1 MAEKASRTPK
11 SVKAQIT
18 RASLVVAA
26 AAILRSHGPGAVT
39 YRRVAEWAG
48 ASSSSVGYYF
58 ESISQLL
65 YEAAE
70 HNMTLWGQRAEK
82 AALDAEALT
91 PEDWSETFSVYS
103 EWASSSPAHVFRSAS
118 VQKEHI
124 GMFLKYCGSGYLI
137 RLNGSPVA
145 YVLIENGKAVEA
157 MFTRPDAFDGVTE
170 TLSLALPLAL
180 SEEGGYSMAKL
191 LNLKSLF
198 RLLPMRGV
206 DSDARFGLS
215 GKTYQL
221 IINNGCFV
229 SLTETSGKAYEL
241 TPAEL
246 IRTALGHGK
255 EYPLSPIGSLFPE
268 YGLAVFEKY

>member
-82 AALDAEALT
+82 AALDAKALT
-91 PEDWSETFSVYS
+91 PEECRKNLD
-103 EWASSSPAHVFRSAS
+103 
-118 VQKEHI
+118 
-124 GMFLKYCGSGYLI
+124 MFLLRACLPEGFVVPAAHYAQLIAAAESDLVTHAYQEGRKRLDVALKRILAHAELAIEPPLVTAVVDGAAVKAISEGYDVTDTAQ
-137 RLNGSPVA
+137 RL
-145 YVLIENGKAVEA
+145 LRDLLKAV
-157 MFTRPDAFDGVTE
+157 M
-170 TLSLALPLAL
+170 
-180 SEEGGYSMAKL
+180 
-191 LNLKSLF
+191 
-198 RLLPMRGV
+198 
-206 DSDARFGLS
+206 
-215 GKTYQL
+215 
-221 IINNGCFV
+221 
-229 SLTETSGKAYEL
+229 
-241 TPAEL
+241 
-246 IRTALGHGK
+246 
-255 EYPLSPIGSLFPE
+255 
-268 YGLAVFEKY
+268 